1 MQWGKL
7 SAAGLFVIGLSVPAL
22 LSAPDVATAGIS
34 INVYVGGSG
43 GYGRPYGG
51 YARPYGGVRRAARG
65 VGRAV
70 VGSQVRRKVRSK
82 IRKKLR

>member
-22 LSAPDVATAGIS
+22 LSAPDGASAGIS
-34 INVYVGGSG
+34 INVYTGSSR
-43 GYGRPYGG
+43 GYGRPYG
-51 YARPYGGVRRAARG
+51 YARPYGGVSRAARG

-70 VGSQVRRKVRSK
+70 VRSQVRRKVRSNV
-82 IRKKLR
+82 RKKLR